1 MVLENLKSFQ
11 EEMEKSIL
19 TLKPIKVGEKEIYP
33 LVKVTEIN
41 LTSFHA
47 RSVEPIALLV
57 VENDEKYL
65 ISFDEKK
72 PSSELLGLVSI

>member
-19 TLKPIKVGEKEIYP
+19 TLKPIKVGKKEIYP

-41 LTSFHA
+41 LNSFHA
-47 RSVEPIALLV
+47 RSIEPIALLV

-65 ISFDEKK
+65 ISFDEKE
-72 PSSELLGLVSI
+72 PSPELLNLVSI